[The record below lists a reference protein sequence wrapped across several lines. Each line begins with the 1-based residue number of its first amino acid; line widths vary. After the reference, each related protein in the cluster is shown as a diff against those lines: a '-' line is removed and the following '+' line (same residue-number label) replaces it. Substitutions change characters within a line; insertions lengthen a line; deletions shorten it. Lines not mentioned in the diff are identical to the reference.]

1 MSLRLLSQA
10 LKTAGVDSFES
21 LATADARKLESA
33 TGRNYPFGNQIKES
47 LSSLPPK
54 IDIQIEDAGNKQGK
68 STITVTLSRQSQA
81 VRSSKQNYVDMVHL
95 LAYFFIIQYCLNLK
109 NIKLLFVRLWA
120 QRKII

>member
-95 LAYFFIIQYCLNLK
+95 LAYFFYHPILLK
-109 NIKLLFVRLWA
+109 PK
-120 QRKII
+120 KY